1 MRNDENMFY
10 ISEIFKSIEG
20 EGIRTGLPV
29 VFVRFG
35 GCNLSCSYCDTGYAQ
50 TVKDS
55 KLMSRKQI
63 LLDILS
69 HNCNRVTFT
78 GGEPLFAGKDFI
90 KWFLEKHLHGMEV
103 NIETNG
109 SILIPN
115 WLNDQYRVIITMD
128 YKCFS
133 SGMSH
138 KMVVENLKK
147 LKTKDVL
154 KFVVGDDKD
163 LEQVVKLV
171 IEHEPQCNIYL
182 SPVFGK
188 MDLQKLAEFV
198 VKHDKLNLRLGLQIH
213 KFVWDPNMRGV

>member
-1 MRNDENMFY
+1 MRNDKNMFY

-35 GCNLSCSYCDTGYAQ
+35 GCNLSCSYCDTEYAQ
-50 TVKDS
+50 NIVDCKMMS
-55 KLMSRKQI
+55 KEQI

-69 HNCNRVTFT
+69 YNCDRVTFT

-90 KWFLEKHLHGMEV
+90 KWFLEKRPHTMEV

-109 SILIPN
+109 SILIPY
-115 WLNDQYRVIITMD
+115 WLNDQHRVIITMD

-133 SGMSH
+133 SGMSP
-138 KMVVENLKK
+138 KMVVENIKK
-147 LKTKDVL
+147 LRTKDVL

-163 LEQVVKLV
+163 LDQVVKLV
-171 IEHEPQCNIYL
+171 IEHEPDCNIYL
-182 SPVFGK
+182 SPVFGQ
-188 MDLQKLAEFV
+188 MDLKKLAKFV
-198 VKHDKLNLRLGLQIH
+198 IGHDTLNLRLGLQIH
-213 KFVWDPNMRGV
+213 KFVWDPNTRGV